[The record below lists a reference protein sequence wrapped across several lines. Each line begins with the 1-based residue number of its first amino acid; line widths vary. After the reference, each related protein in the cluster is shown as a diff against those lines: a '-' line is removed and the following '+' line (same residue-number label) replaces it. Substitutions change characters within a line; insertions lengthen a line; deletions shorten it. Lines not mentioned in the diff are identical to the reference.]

1 MSWIIL
7 YILDKQ
13 DIDMDDFLVLSNI
26 SLRSTEQLLNQ
37 TAESSLSN
45 NSSIEIEDIDDN
57 SYQTLL
63 QTPR

>member
-13 DIDMDDFLVLSNI
+13 DIDMDEFLVSSNI

-45 NSSIEIEDIDDN
+45 NSSIEIEDINDN
-57 SYQTLL
+57 SYPMLL

>member
-13 DIDMDDFLVLSNI
+13 DIDMDELLVLPDI
-26 SLRSTEQLLNQ
+26 SLRSTEQLSNQ
-37 TAESSLSN
+37 TAELSLSN
-45 NSSIEIEDIDDN
+45 DSTIEIEDIDDN
-57 SYQTLL
+57 NCQMLL